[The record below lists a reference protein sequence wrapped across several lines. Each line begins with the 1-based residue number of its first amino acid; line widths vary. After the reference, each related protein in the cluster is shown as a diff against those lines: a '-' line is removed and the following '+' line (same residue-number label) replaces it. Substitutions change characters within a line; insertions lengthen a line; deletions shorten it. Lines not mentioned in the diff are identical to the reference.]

1 MNSMNIPEKLQ
12 RLRLQMQKEATDALI
27 IMSADPHM
35 SEYLPDHWKIRQWI
49 TGFTGSV
56 GTIVITQDFAGLW
69 VDGRYWVQAEQQL
82 AGTGFVLQKLSH
94 APETTHLAWLK
105 QHLAPQSCIA
115 VDGQSIS
122 IQAYQ
127 ALKQLAE
134 QYQFNL
140 NLDSTAIAS
149 IWTDRP
155 ALPVAPIRSM
165 SSELNDLS
173 VQDKI
178 AKVRLALCT
187 AQADAHFISSLDDIS
202 WLLNSRGG
210 DIAYNPVFLAH
221 VYIDRA
227 QVIVFIDA
235 AKLSA
240 TQQQLFATAGIQL
253 KAYTDSSV
261 FLNQIKAQRI
271 LLDPAKVSLQHL
283 QSLTAT
289 CQPVFDIN
297 PTTLFKA
304 QKQPSEIAH
313 VRQAMLKDGIALC
326 QFFAWLEQTLEFKA
340 SLSELDIDEKLT
352 AFRAAQPGFLGLSF
366 ATIAGFNANG
376 ALPHYRATAEDYAM
390 IEGNGLLL
398 IDSGAQYL
406 EGTTD
411 ITRVVAVGQVSAEQ
425 KRDYTLVLK
434 AHIALAGVSFPEGI
448 AAPLLDAIPRQVLW
462 QQALDYRH
470 GTGHGVGFA
479 LNVHEGPQVLSYYAP
494 ITAYSGMREGMITSN
509 EPGLYHEGHY
519 GIRIEN
525 LVVNQVKETEQQQYG
540 QFLNFETLTLCP
552 IHQASIERDMLTFA
566 EKQWLNEYHEM
577 VRTRLAPHLH
587 GEALDW
593 LIAQTAVIV

>member
-82 AGTGFVLQKLSH
+82 AGTGFVLQKLSN

-105 QHLAPQSCIA
+105 QHLAAQSCIA
-115 VDGQSIS
+115 VDGQSVS

-134 QYQFNL
+134 QCQFNL
-140 NLDSTAIAS
+140 NSESTAIAS
-149 IWTDRP
+149 VWTDRP
-155 ALPVAPIRSM
+155 ALPVEPIRFM
-165 SSELNDLS
+165 SPELNHLS
-173 VQDKI
+173 LQEKI
-178 AKVRLALCT
+178 AKVRVALCT
-187 AQADAHFISSLDDIS
+187 AQADAHFISSLDDIA
-202 WLLNSRGG
+202 WLLNSRGQ
-210 DIAYNPVFLAH
+210 DVTYNPVFLAH
-221 VYIDRA
+221 VYIDST
-227 QVIVFIDA
+227 QVVLFIDA
-235 AKLSA
+235 RKLSVE
-240 TQQQLFATAGIQL
+240 QQQVFAAAGIQL
-253 KAYTDSSV
+253 KAYTDSSA
-261 FLNQIKAQRI
+261 FLNTIKAQQL

-283 QSLTAT
+283 QALAAT

-297 PTTLFKA
+297 PSTLFKA
-304 QKQPSEIAH
+304 QKHPTEIAH

-326 QFFAWLEQTLEFKA
+326 QFFAWLEKSLASKA

-352 AFRAAQPGFLGLSF
+352 AFRAVQPGFLGLSF

-376 ALPHYRATAEDYAM
+376 ALPHYRATPEHYSM
-390 IEGNGLLL
+390 IEGDGLLL

-434 AHIALAGVSFPEGI
+434 AHIALALANFPEGI

-462 QQALDYRH
+462 QHALDYRH